1 MNLMPTANNRQPET
15 RPVFPSWIRRAI
27 ILTVALL
34 LGLAFSLGVSS
45 PAEAGWTDW
54 FSSSDQPPQKPRTVK
69 KAGLKTTQPGKK
81 QSATSKVFGQ
91 LAGNPKNFVAG
102 TKSLFGADKPV
113 SHSASRTVPRK
124 MVADKQPKPSMLK
137 RLFTPTP
144 PAQPRTV
151 TEWMAQKRPE

>member
-1 MNLMPTANNRQPET
+1 MNLMPTANNQQPET
-15 RPVFPSWIRRAI
+15 QPVFPSWVRRAI

-45 PAEAGWTDW
+45 SAKASWTDW

-69 KAGLKTTQPGKK
+69 KAGLNAKPAKK
-81 QSATSKVFGQ
+81 QSAPAKVFGQ
-91 LAGNPKNFVAG
+91 LAGNPKSFMAG

-144 PAQPRTV
+144 PPQPRTV